1 MDNACKWATSK
12 VVVSGEQK
20 AARLNIN
27 IDDDGPGIPEDQ
39 KDAVLKRGRRLD
51 ETVPGSGL
59 GLAIVID
66 LAQLYHGSLTLHK
79 SDIGGLCARLE
90 LPSAEEVD

>member
-1 MDNACKWATSK
+1 
-12 VVVSGEQK
+12 QK
-20 AARLNIN
+20 DSRLYIH

-39 KDAVLKRGRRLD
+39 KEVVLKRGRRLD

-66 LAQLYHGSLTLHK
+66 LAHLYHGSLALQK
-79 SDIGGLCARLE
+79 SDIGGLGARLE
-90 LPSAEEVD
+90 LPSAEEME